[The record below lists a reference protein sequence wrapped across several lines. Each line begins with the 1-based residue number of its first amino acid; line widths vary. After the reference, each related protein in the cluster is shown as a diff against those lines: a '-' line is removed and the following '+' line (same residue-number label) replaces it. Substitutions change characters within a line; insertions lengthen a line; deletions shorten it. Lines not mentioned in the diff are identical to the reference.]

1 METNIQIFK
10 DEKFGEIRIV
20 EVNGEPQ
27 FCLADICRVVE
38 LTNPFERTGC
48 MFCGFGAH
56 LEKFSRFEYLMEN
69 YPKMYRWF
77 LGLENNGVTYEQA
90 LNKCGVILPHQGGF
104 QRSLLVVNH

>member
-1 METNIQIFK
+1 MR
-10 DEKFGEIRIV
+10 DYIRMFNVAVCPIYS
-20 EVNGEPQ
+20 
-27 FCLADICRVVE
+27 DYRI
-38 LTNPFERTGC
+38 ERTGC